1 MKIKTKLT
9 MGVGLLLV
17 LIILLAAMGITQILS
32 MAKANEQ
39 VLEANYNS
47 LDYSRNMLKIL
58 DEIST
63 EKDGLEK
70 FEHQLGAQENNITE
84 VGEDEMTESLRSH
97 FDQLLT
103 NASDSMLLKSIRK
116 DLNDIMKIN
125 LDAIERK
132 SQLARQAADQAI
144 LWIPATGAVCFMIAF
159 ILLFNLPGN
168 IANPIQELTES
179 IKQIASEK
187 YSQRVHFEG
196 HNEFGEL
203 ATSFN
208 TMAKKLQEYND
219 SNLSK
224 IMIEKKRIETLINNM
239 HDPVIV
245 LDEARVVIFVNE
257 EALNILGIKEGELLG
272 KPAQDISV
280 TNDLMRLLIKDLMTG
295 ETTNATKMPLKIFA
309 NGKESYFEK
318 EIIHILITPTGESA
332 KIDIGDVIILRNVT
346 SYKELDVAKTN
357 FISTLSHEF
366 KTPIA
371 AIQMSVDLLRKE
383 ELGTITSAQK
393 ELLESIEDDA
403 TRLLK
408 ITGEILNLSQVETG
422 NIQLDI
428 AATDPK
434 TIVSNAVRMNKVM
447 ADQKKIR
454 IDYDFPDNLVM
465 VDADLDKTTWVLSN
479 LIGNAI
485 RYSYDQ
491 SSVLLSLKEEGTF
504 VRFSVKDTGQGIA
517 PQFIDKVFERY
528 FRIPGTKKEGTGL
541 GLSISKELIEAQ
553 GGKIEVESEYG
564 KGSTFSFTLPKD
576 RSAPKSPI
584 GDFI

>member
-9 MGVGLLLV
+9 LGVGVLLV
-17 LIILLAAMGITQILS
+17 LIVILAVMGINQIMSLATASEQIL
-32 MAKANEQ
+32 
-39 VLEANYNS
+39 VANYNS
-47 LDYSRNMLKIL
+47 LDYSRNMLKTL
-58 DEIST
+58 DEIAV
-63 EKDGLEK
+63 EKDALER
-70 FEHQLGAQENNITE
+70 FERQLGAQESNITE
-84 VGEDEMTESLRSH
+84 IGEDELTESLRSH

-103 NASDSMLLKSIRK
+103 RPTDTLLMKNIRK

-125 LDAIERK
+125 LAAIERK
-132 SQLARQAADQAI
+132 SIVAGKAADQAI
-144 LWIPATGAVCFMIAF
+144 LWIPATGALCFIIAF

-187 YSQRVHFEG
+187 YSERVHFEG

-208 TMAKKLQEYND
+208 TMAKKLEEYND

-224 IMIEKKRIETLINNM
+224 IMIEKKRIETLINNL
-239 HDPVIV
+239 HDPVIG
-245 LDEARVVIFVNE
+245 LDESKTVIFANA
-257 EALNILGIKEGELLG
+257 EALKIIGVKDTEMLG
-272 KPAQDISV
+272 KLAQDIAV
-280 TNDLMRLLIKDLMTG
+280 TNDLMRLLIKDIMTG
-295 ETTNATKMPLKIFA
+295 ETPKETKVPLKIFA

-318 EIIHILITPTGESA
+318 EVIPIRITPTGESE

-383 ELGTITSAQK
+383 ELGAVTVEQK
-393 ELLESIEDDA
+393 ELLDSIEDDSN
-403 TRLLK
+403 RLLK

-422 NIQLDI
+422 NIQLTI

-434 TIVSNAVRMNKVM
+434 MIVNNAVRMNKVM
-447 ADQKKIR
+447 ADQKNIR
-454 IDYDFPDNLVM
+454 IDYDFPEHGVLA
-465 VDADLDKTTWVLSN
+465 DADEDKTTWVLSN
-479 LIGNAI
+479 LLGNAI

-491 SSVLLSLKEEGTF
+491 SSVLLTVMQEGNF
-504 VRFSVKDTGQGIA
+504 VRFSVKDTGQGIS
-517 PQFIDKVFERY
+517 PEYIGKVFDRY

-553 GGKIEVESEYG
+553 GGQINVESEYG
-564 KGSTFSFTLPKD
+564 AGSTFSFSLPINH
-576 RSAPKSPI
+576 SVSQS
-584 GDFI
+584 

>member
-1 MKIKTKLT
+1 MKIKNKLT
-9 MGVGLLLV
+9 LGVGLLLV
-17 LIILLAAMGITQILS
+17 LILVLAVMGITQIMSLATAS
-32 MAKANEQ
+32 EQ
-39 VLEANYNS
+39 VLTANYNS
-47 LDYSRNMLKIL
+47 LDYSRNMLKVL
-58 DEIST
+58 DEIPV
-63 EKDGLEK
+63 EKDALEK

-84 VGEDEMTESLRSH
+84 IGEEELTQSLRSH

-103 NASDSMLLKSIRK
+103 STGDTLLSKSIRK

-132 SQLARQAADQAI
+132 SKLASQAAEQAI
-144 LWIPATGAVCFMIAF
+144 FWIPATGALCFMIAF

-187 YSQRVHFEG
+187 YSERVHFEG

-239 HDPVIV
+239 HDPVIG
-245 LDEARVVIFVNE
+245 LDESMVVIFVNE
-257 EALNILGIKEGELLG
+257 EALKILGTKESDVLG
-272 KPAQDISV
+272 KSSHEIAV
-280 TNDLMRLLIKDLMTG
+280 TNDLMRLLIKDLVSG
-295 ETTNATKMPLKIFA
+295 EKDKDDKMPLKIYA

-318 EIIHILITPTGESA
+318 EIIPIRVLPTGETV

-346 SYKELDVAKTN
+346 SYKELDTAKTN
-357 FISTLSHEF
+357 FIATLSHEF

-371 AIQMSVDLLRKE
+371 AIRMSIDLLKKQ
-383 ELGTITSAQK
+383 ELGPVTTQQN

-403 TRLLK
+403 NRLLK

-428 AATDPK
+428 TATDPK

-454 IDYDFPDNLVM
+454 IDYDFPNNLVL
-465 VDADLDKTTWVLSN
+465 VNADSDKTTWVLSN

-491 SSVLLSLKEEGTF
+491 SSVLLSLKEDGAF

-553 GGKIEVESEYG
+553 GGTIEVESEYG
-564 KGSTFSFTLPKD
+564 KGSTFSFTLPID
-576 RSAPKSPI
+576 KSLA
-584 GDFI
+584 

>member
-9 MGVGLLLV
+9 LGVGVLLV
-17 LIILLAAMGITQILS
+17 LIVLLAVIGIKQIVSLATAS
-32 MAKANEQ
+32 EQ

-58 DEIST
+58 DEIPA
-63 EKDGLEK
+63 EKDAPER
-70 FEHQLGAQENNITE
+70 FERQLRAQEGNITE
-84 VGEDEMTESLRSH
+84 IGEDELTESLRSH

-103 NASDSMLLKSIRK
+103 QPRDTLLLKNIRS

-125 LDAIERK
+125 LAAIERK
-132 SQLARQAADQAI
+132 SIVAAKAAEQAI
-144 LWIPATGAVCFMIAF
+144 LWIPATSALCFIIAF

-187 YSQRVHFEG
+187 YSERVHFEG

-239 HDPVIV
+239 HDPVIG
-245 LDEARVVIFVNE
+245 LDESKSVIFANAE
-257 EALNILGIKEGELLG
+257 SLKILAVKDSDILG
-272 KPAQDISV
+272 KPAQDIAV

-295 ETTNATKMPLKIFA
+295 ETPKETKVPLKIFA

-318 EIIHILITPTGESA
+318 EVIPIRITPTGESD

-371 AIQMSVDLLRKE
+371 AIRMSVDLLRKE
-383 ELGTITSAQK
+383 ELGAVTTEQK
-393 ELLESIEDDA
+393 ELLDSIEDDSN
-403 TRLLK
+403 RLLK

-422 NIQLDI
+422 NIQLTI
-428 AATDPK
+428 AGTDPRS
-434 TIVSNAVRMNKVM
+434 IVNNAIRMNKVM

-454 IDYDFPDNLVM
+454 IDFDIPAQRLM
-465 VDADLDKTTWVLSN
+465 IRADEDKTTWVLSN
-479 LIGNAI
+479 LLGNAI

-491 SSVLLSLKEEGTF
+491 SSVLLSVIKEGGF
-504 VRFSVKDTGQGIA
+504 VRFSVKDTGQGIS
-517 PQFIDKVFERY
+517 PEYIGKVFDRY

-553 GGKIEVESEYG
+553 GGHIYVESEYG
-564 KGSTFSFTLPKD
+564 AGSKFSFTLPLHPLKET
-576 RSAPKSPI
+576 
-584 GDFI
+584 

>member
-1 MKIKTKLT
+1 

-17 LIILLAAMGITQILS
+17 LIIVLAVMGITQIISLAS
-32 MAKANEQ
+32 ASEQ
-39 VLEANYNS
+39 VLVANYNS
-47 LDYSRNMLKIL
+47 LDYSRNMLKAL
-58 DEIST
+58 DEIQT
-63 EKDGLEK
+63 EKDALQK

-84 VGEDEMTESLRSH
+84 IGEDEMTESLRSH

-103 NASDSMLLKSIRK
+103 KAGDSILMKSIRK

-132 SQLARQAADQAI
+132 SKLASKAADKAI
-144 LWIPATGAVCFMIAF
+144 LLIPATGALCFMIAF

-168 IANPIQELTES
+168 IANPIRELTDS

-187 YSQRVHFEG
+187 YSERVHFEG

-203 ATSFN
+203 AKSFN
-208 TMAKKLQEYND
+208 TMAKKLEEYNN
-219 SNLSK
+219 SNLAR
-224 IMIEKKRIETLINNM
+224 IMIEKKRIEMLINNM
-239 HDPVIV
+239 HDPVIG
-245 LDEARVVIFVNE
+245 LDENKKVIFVNE
-257 EALNILGIKEGELLG
+257 EALKILGAKEPEILG
-272 KPAQDISV
+272 QSAQDIAV
-280 TNDLMRLLIKDLMTG
+280 TNDLMRLLIKDLITR
-295 ETTNATKMPLKIFA
+295 EQSSVEHIPLKIYA
-309 NGKESYFEK
+309 NGKESFFEK
-318 EIIHILITPTGESA
+318 EIIQIRITPTGESS

-357 FISTLSHEF
+357 FIATLSHEF

-371 AIQMSVDLLRKE
+371 AIRMSVDLLKKQ
-383 ELGTITSAQK
+383 ELGVVTAEQK

-403 TRLLK
+403 NRLLK

-428 AATDPK
+428 AATDPN
-434 TIVSNAVRMNKVM
+434 TIVDNAVRMNKVM
-447 ADQKKIR
+447 ADQKKIK
-454 IDYDFPDNLVM
+454 IEYSIPDSLAM
-465 VDADLDKTTWVLSN
+465 VNADEDKTTWVLSN

-491 SSVLLSLKEEGTF
+491 SSVLLILKEEENF
-504 VRFSVKDTGQGIA
+504 VRFSVKDTGQGIS
-517 PQFIDKVFERY
+517 PQYIGKVFDRY

-553 GGKIEVESEYG
+553 GGNIGVESEYG
-564 KGSTFSFTLPKD
+564 AGSTFSFTLPLNL
-576 RSAPKSPI
+576 SAPKSS
-584 GDFI
+584 

>member
-1 MKIKTKLT
+1 MKIKNKLT
-9 MGVGLLLV
+9 LGVGLLLV
-17 LIILLAAMGITQILS
+17 LILVLAVMGITQIMSLATAS
-32 MAKANEQ
+32 EQ
-39 VLEANYNS
+39 VLTANYNS
-47 LDYSRNMLKIL
+47 LDYSRNMLKVL
-58 DEIST
+58 DEIPV
-63 EKDGLEK
+63 EKDALEK

-84 VGEDEMTESLRSH
+84 IGEEELTQSLRSH

-103 NASDSMLLKSIRK
+103 STGDTLLSKSIRK

-132 SQLARQAADQAI
+132 SKLASQAAEQAI
-144 LWIPATGAVCFMIAF
+144 FWIPATGALCFMIAF

-187 YSQRVHFEG
+187 YSERVHFEG

-239 HDPVIV
+239 HDPVIG
-245 LDEARVVIFVNE
+245 LDESMVVIFVNE
-257 EALNILGIKEGELLG
+257 EALKILGTKESDVLG
-272 KPAQDISV
+272 KSSHEIAV
-280 TNDLMRLLIKDLMTG
+280 TNDLMRLLIKDLVSG
-295 ETTNATKMPLKIFA
+295 EKDKDDKMPLKIYA

-318 EIIHILITPTGESA
+318 EIIPIRVLPTGETV

-346 SYKELDVAKTN
+346 SYKELDTAKTN
-357 FISTLSHEF
+357 FIATLSHEF

-371 AIQMSVDLLRKE
+371 AIRMSIDLLKKQ
-383 ELGTITSAQK
+383 ELGPVTTQQN

-403 TRLLK
+403 NRLLK

-428 AATDPK
+428 TATDPK

-454 IDYDFPDNLVM
+454 IDYDFPNNLVM
-465 VDADLDKTTWVLSN
+465 VNADSDKTTWVLSN

-491 SSVLLSLKEEGTF
+491 SSVLLSLKEDGAF

-553 GGKIEVESEYG
+553 GGTIEVESEYG
-564 KGSTFSFTLPKD
+564 KGSTFSFTLPID
-576 RSAPKSPI
+576 KSLA
-584 GDFI
+584 